1 MKDYIVY
8 SDDDPSIPEE
18 FYTRKR
24 DAIRAAK
31 EMAQESGEDAMVLP
45 CIDGYAN
52 DFAPPARTQWYFHVL
67 TAMQTISHHT
77 T

>member
-18 FYTRKR
+18 IHTRKR

-31 EMAQESGEDAMVLP
+31 EMARESGEDAIVLP
-45 CIDGYAN
+45 CIDGDAN
-52 DFAPPARTQWYFHVL
+52 DFAPHYIVTPQGEVIERK
-67 TAMQTISHHT
+67 
-77 T
+77 

>member
-1 MKDYIVY
+1 MKDYMVY

-31 EMAQESGEDAMVLP
+31 EMARESGEDAMVLP

-52 DFAPPARTQWYFHVL
+52 DFAPHYIVTPQGEVIERKWK
-67 TAMQTISHHT
+67 
-77 T
+77 

>member
-18 FYTRKR
+18 IHTRKR

-31 EMAQESGEDAMVLP
+31 EMARESGEDAMVLP
-45 CIDGYAN
+45 CIDGCAN
-52 DFAPPARTQWYFHVL
+52 DFAPHYIVTPKGEVIERK
-67 TAMQTISHHT
+67 
-77 T
+77 

>member
-18 FYTRKR
+18 IHTRKR

-31 EMAQESGEDAMVLP
+31 EMARESGEDAMVLP
-45 CIDGYAN
+45 CIDGCAS
-52 DFAPPARTQWYFHVL
+52 DFAPHYIVTPQGEVIERK
-67 TAMQTISHHT
+67 
-77 T
+77 